1 MIGAIDIGGTKTEVG
16 LVDESGRMVATRR
29 LSTPML
35 GSFTAAMGAITGVL
49 TGLAEG
55 RPLAGVGVACTGP
68 VDPADGVLGDVDL
81 LPGWEGG
88 AIVSV
93 LSGAL
98 GVRVVVENDA
108 DAAALGE
115 ATWGSG
121 RDAPSLLYVTV
132 STGIG
137 AGYVRDGRLVRDSH
151 GEHAE
156 YGHHVIEAD
165 GPLCYCG
172 SRGCWE
178 ALASGTAIARRFD
191 DLSGGN
197 PGGLSVAGILADD
210 DPMCVQVRR
219 EAARYLGIGL
229 ANLVTILRPDVVAL
243 GGGVVGS
250 WDVLRDDVMESVAR
264 HSRYV
269 SIDDIVITPA
279 HLRPYTALIGAAAAY
294 LRRDEEPW
302 T

>member
-1 MIGAIDIGGTKTEVG
+1 VED
-16 LVDESGRMVATRR
+16 
-29 LSTPML
+29 
-35 GSFTAAMGAITGVL
+35 
-49 TGLAEG
+49 
-55 RPLAGVGVACTGP
+55 
-68 VDPADGVLGDVDL
+68 DG
-81 LPGWEGG
+81 
-88 AIVSV
+88 
-93 LSGAL
+93 L

-121 RDAPSLLYVTV
+121 RGAPSLLYVTI

-137 AGYVRDGRLVRDSH
+137 AGHVRDGRLVRDSR

-165 GPLCYCG
+165 GPPCYCG

-178 ALASGTAIARRFD
+178 AMASGTAIARRYD
-191 DLSGGN
+191 DLTGGN
-197 PGGLSVAGILADD
+197 PRGLSVAGILADD
-210 DPMCVQVRR
+210 DPISIRVRR

-229 ANLVTILRPDVVAL
+229 ANLITILRPDVVAL
-243 GGGVVGS
+243 GGGVVES
-250 WDVLRDDVMESVAR
+250 WDAVSDDVAESVAR

-269 SIDDIVITPA
+269 SIDDIIITPA
-279 HLRPYTALIGAAAAY
+279 RLRPHTALVGAAAAY